1 MLRGHMQ
8 QTFPSTV
15 EMHSHPNAGV
25 EHGPDRPA
33 GEGSRMMNL
42 DEPDGREPLRPA
54 TRSGRALR
62 RLFISEVSLT
72 KSQIEACVATAID
85 RRKES

>member
-1 MLRGHMQ
+1 VTWPERFRRAQRDEFMNGLFGDAATRGVVGAQ
-8 QTFPSTV
+8 
-15 EMHSHPNAGV
+15 
-25 EHGPDRPA
+25 D
-33 GEGSRMMNL
+33 NL